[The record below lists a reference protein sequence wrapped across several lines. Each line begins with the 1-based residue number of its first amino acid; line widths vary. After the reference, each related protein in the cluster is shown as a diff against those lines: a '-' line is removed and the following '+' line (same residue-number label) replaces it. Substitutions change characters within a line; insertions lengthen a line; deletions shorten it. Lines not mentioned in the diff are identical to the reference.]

1 VADATLLLA
10 VFRFDRDTL
19 RRLKE
24 NDHTM
29 KALYLVAPQKP
40 ALRDVPEP
48 VLQAGEAL
56 MRVRYV
62 GLCGTDL
69 NTFRGRNP
77 LVCYPRILGH
87 EVGGTIEKV
96 AAGAPAWIQ
105 PGVDVAVMPGLTC
118 GECPACRAGRPN
130 ACRAM
135 KVLGV
140 QRDGALTEWVV
151 APWEKLRTSRT
162 LSARELCLV
171 EPLTI
176 GFHAVARSRVQAS
189 DTVLVIGCGMVG
201 YGAIA
206 GAAQRGATVIAL
218 DMDDTKLAVARQT
231 GATHTI
237 NSHPSALGNGAAVH
251 ERLLELTSGD
261 GPSVTIEAVGT
272 PDTFRMAVEEVAFAG
287 RVAYVGWSK
296 EPVTYETRHFVQK
309 ELDILG
315 SRNSTPEDFEAVIQ
329 MLERGEF
336 PLADTISTVVTLEQV
351 GETLRAWAE
360 NPLAYRKILVEVTPN
375 GR

>member
-1 VADATLLLA
+1 VADATIRFA
-10 VFRFDRDTL
+10 VFRFDRDIP
-19 RRLKE
+19 RRLKG
-24 NDHTM
+24 NGSTM
-29 KALYLVAPQKP
+29 KAFYLDAPEKP
-40 ALRDVPEP
+40 ALRETPEP
-48 VLQAGEAL
+48 ILKAGEAL
-56 MRVRYV
+56 VRVRYV

-77 LVCYPRILGH
+77 LVSYPRILVL

-105 PGVDVAVMPGLTC
+105 PGVDVAVMPGLAC

-130 ACRAM
+130 ACRTQ
-135 KVLGV
+135 KTLGV
-140 QRDGALTEWVV
+140 QRDGALAEWVV

-176 GFHAVARSRVQAS
+176 GFHAVARARVQKS

-206 GAAQRGATVIAL
+206 GAAQRDATIIAL
-218 DMDDTKLAVARQT
+218 DMDDKKLAVARQI
-231 GATHTI
+231 GATHII
-237 NSHPSALGNGAAVH
+237 NSHPSAIGNGAPVH
-251 ERLLELTSGD
+251 ERLLALTSGD

-315 SRNSTPEDFEAVIQ
+315 SRNSTPEDFEAVIR

-336 PLADTISTVVTLEQV
+336 PLEETISAVISLEQV

-360 NPLAYRKILVEVTPN
+360 NPVAYRKILVEVAPN

>member
-1 VADATLLLA
+1 
-10 VFRFDRDTL
+10 
-19 RRLKE
+19 
-24 NDHTM
+24 M
-29 KALYLVAPQKP
+29 KAFYLDAPQKP
-40 ALRDVPEP
+40 ALREIPEP
-48 VLQAGEAL
+48 VMKAGEAL

-77 LVCYPRILGH
+77 LVTYPRILGH
-87 EVGGTIEKV
+87 EVSATVEKV
-96 AAGAPAWIQ
+96 AAGAPSWIQ
-105 PGVDVAVMPGLTC
+105 PGVDVAVMPGATC
-118 GECPACRAGRPN
+118 GECAACRAGRPN

-135 KVLGV
+135 RVLGV
-140 QRDGALTEWVV
+140 QRDGALTEWVT
-151 APWEKLRTSRT
+151 APWEKLRSSRT
-162 LSARELCLV
+162 LSARELSLV

-176 GFHAVARSRVQAS
+176 GFHAVARSRVEKS

-206 GAAQRGATVIAL
+206 AAAQRGATVIAL
-218 DMDDTKLAVARQT
+218 DMDDTKLAVARQI
-231 GATHTI
+231 GATHII
-237 NSHPSALGNGAAVH
+237 NSHPSASTALGVAASVH
-251 ERLLELTSGD
+251 DRLLTLTSGD

-272 PDTFRMAVEEVAFAG
+272 PETFRMAVEEVAFAG

-315 SRNSTPEDFEAVIQ
+315 SRNSTPEDFEAVIA

-336 PLADTISTVVTLEQV
+336 PLADTISAVVSLEQV

-360 NPLAYRKILVEVTPN
+360 NPLAYRKILVEVAPKDQ
-375 GR
+375 